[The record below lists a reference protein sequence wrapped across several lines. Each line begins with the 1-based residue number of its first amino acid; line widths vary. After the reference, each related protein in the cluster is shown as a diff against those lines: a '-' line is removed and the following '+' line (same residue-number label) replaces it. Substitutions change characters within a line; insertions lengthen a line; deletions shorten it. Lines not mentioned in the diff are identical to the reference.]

1 MEPIADQTRNAVW
14 STLCKLEWNWRY
26 YDAMADKYG
35 RRYRALRFSAL
46 VSVVPILAVLAVEV
60 GYPDL
65 LDIPWVFSIVVAFGV
80 LLVVLTLWD
89 AFSDRARDAA
99 TLRVTAHLC
108 DDLKLETEKLWRSI
122 ETYRIAPEDA
132 KASLNAIRGRW
143 GKATQRVRVKT
154 DYDLRWQA
162 GVNAE
167 KDLMSRFGQKA
178 NFGVWLKTT
187 APREAGPKPDAWT
200 DGGPPGGP
208 LPPGAIRNGKGGYW
222 TNKHPKSGGLVK
234 SPFWRGW
241 DDYHSGSGFRPLPEW
256 DRGRYQAG
264 WLAAA
269 YNSSGKGGY

>member
-46 VSVVPILAVLAVEV
+46 VSVVPILAILAVAPWLFYV
-60 GYPDL
+60 GVALGAL
-65 LDIPWVFSIVVAFGV
+65 LAA
-80 LLVVLTLWD
+80 LTIWD
-89 AFSDRARDAA
+89 AFSDHAQDAA

-132 KASLNAIRGRW
+132 EARLNAIRGRW

-178 NFGVWLKTT
+178 NFGVQLKTT

-208 LPPGAIRNGKGGYW
+208 LPPGAIRNG
-222 TNKHPKSGGLVK
+222 
-234 SPFWRGW
+234 
-241 DDYHSGSGFRPLPEW
+241 
-256 DRGRYQAG
+256 
-264 WLAAA
+264 
-269 YNSSGKGGY
+269 

>member
-26 YDAMADKYG
+26 YDAMADKYR
-35 RRYRALRFSAL
+35 RRYRALRFT
-46 VSVVPILAVLAVEV
+46 ILA
-60 GYPDL
+60 
-65 LDIPWVFSIVVAFGV
+65 GV
-80 LLVVLTLWD
+80 LVELVVVYFAAAAAPWLFFVGVALGALLAALTVWD
-89 AFSDRARDAA
+89 AFSDHAQDAA

-143 GKATQRVRVKT
+143 GKATQRVRVRT

-167 KDLMSRFGQKA
+167 KDLMSRFGRKA
-178 NFGVWLKTT
+178 NFGVQLKTT
-187 APREAGPKPDAWT
+187 APREAGLKPDAWT
-200 DGGPPGGP
+200 DSKPPGGP
-208 LPPGAIRNGKGGYW
+208 LPPGAIRNGKGGYG